1 MQLYLSLLF
10 SACLSL
16 AWTQNN
22 DYQAILLDTTLTTNA
37 DAVVR
42 LDATT
47 IEIANSKSFKRTRR
61 RIVTILNSKGNSHSD
76 LQVYY
81 DDGISIKNLSAVVYD
96 KFGKEIKKFKSADFK
111 DMAAVNSF
119 SLYEDSRIKFL
130 NYVPTGYPYTI
141 AFYYET
147 TTFNTAWIPFWR
159 PLQGYNISTEKST
172 FDIVFDGSVGV
183 GKKEKNFS
191 GLNIRDYSKEGH
203 VSYIAENLEAIEPE
217 ELSPDFRSFSPV
229 LMVAPLNF
237 HYEGYS
243 GRAGDWEVMGKWM
256 YDNLLSDRT
265 NLSEETKQVAKD
277 LVLGLDDPIEK
288 ARKIYKYVQDNTRYI
303 SVQVGI
309 GGIQPIVASEVDRV
323 KYGDCKGLTNYT
335 KALLEAVGVVSY
347 YTEVYATS
355 SRQIGMDENFPSLL
369 GQANH
374 VILNIP
380 IENKESV
387 WLECTSQTM
396 PFGFLGDF
404 TDNRNVLAI
413 TPEGGK
419 IISTPKYGPSENT
432 QVTDA
437 EVYILEDGSV
447 EASVTIV
454 SKGIPYGNK
463 YYLETEESREQDKY
477 LKNHWNYIG
486 NMSIDEMK
494 FFNDKKNVAF
504 TQEVNFKAIDFCSFT
519 GERILFTP
527 NALNRNTYIP
537 NRYRNRKLP
546 LQIERGF
553 IDNDEYEINLPKGY
567 IVEFIPEN
575 VSLENIFGSYTVAI
589 EKITETKLRYVRK
602 FEISGGFYPKE
613 EYENYRDFIKEVSK
627 NDNAKI
633 VLTKQ

>member
-1 MQLYLSLLF
+1 M
-10 SACLSL
+10 
-16 AWTQNN
+16 
-22 DYQAILLDTTLTTNA
+22 LDTTLTANA

-47 IEIANSKSFKRTRR
+47 IEIESPKSLKRKRK
-61 RIVTILNSKGNSHSD
+61 RIVTILNSKGNEHSD

-81 DDGISIKNLSAVVYD
+81 DEKINVKNLSALVYD
-96 KFGKEIKKFKSADFK
+96 KFGNEIKKYKNGDFK
-111 DMAAVNSF
+111 DMAAVSSF
-119 SLYEDSRIKFL
+119 SLYEDSRIKYL

-141 AFYYET
+141 EFNYET

-159 PLQGYNISTEKST
+159 PLQGYNVSTEKST
-172 FDIVFDGSVGV
+172 YDIVFDSSVGV
-183 GKKEKNFS
+183 SKKEENFS
-191 GLNIRDYSKEGH
+191 GYSIKNHSKEGLI
-203 VSYIAENLEAIEPE
+203 SYVAENLGAIEPE

-237 HYEGYS
+237 QYEGYS
-243 GRAGDWEVMGKWM
+243 GQSRDWETMGKWM
-256 YDNLLSDRT
+256 YENLLSGRT
-265 NLSEETKQVAKD
+265 KLSKQTEQMAKD

-288 ARKIYKYVQDNTRYI
+288 ARIIYKYVQDNTRYI

-309 GGIQPIVASEVDRV
+309 GGIQPISASEVDEV

-335 KALLEAVGVVSY
+335 MALLEAVGVESY

-355 SRQIGMDENFPSLL
+355 NKQIDMDISFPTLL

-380 IENKESV
+380 LKNEESV

-419 IISTPKYGPSENT
+419 IIRTPKYGPSYNS
-432 QVTDA
+432 QITDA
-437 EVYILEDGSV
+437 KVNILEDRSV

-454 SKGIPYGNK
+454 SKGIQYDNK
-463 YYLETEESREQDKY
+463 YHLEREESRVQDKY
-477 LKNHWNYIG
+477 LKDHWNYIG
-486 NMSIDEMK
+486 NISVDEMK
-494 FFNDKKNVAF
+494 FFNDRDNIAF
-504 TQEVNFKAIDFCSFT
+504 TQEVSFKAMDFSSLS
-519 GERILFTP
+519 GDLMLFTP
-527 NALNRNTYIP
+527 NVLNKNTLMP
-537 NRYRNRKLP
+537 NRYRKRKLP

-553 IDNDEYEINLPKGY
+553 LDRDEYDIDLPKGY
-567 IVEFIPEN
+567 AIDFIPGNISMEN
-575 VSLENIFGSYTVAI
+575 KFGRYSAMI
-589 EKITETKLRYVRK
+589 ERIDDRRLKYARI
-602 FEISGGFYPKE
+602 FEIYGGEYPKD
-613 EYENYRDFIKEVSK
+613 EYENYRNFIKEVSK

-633 VLTKQ
+633 VLIKE